1 MSSCCH
7 TVVHLALGKSMR
19 GPCDDRGSSP
29 GQPTECQVTSIC
41 AYQSKL
47 MVSSTAEPANDER
60 PARVREPA
68 CVFCVAVNV
77 VDLEQS
83 LEGGHDDPCTE
94 CSGVIKFDLWQ
105 FVSMYFYMLETSWD
119 LAAGI
124 TRLVKQH
131 SPIRRLKSEGCYVS
145 PYHQPITG
153 GVSACE
159 FTNFLALLPAIRS
172 FQITNQGWFGRC
184 TLCISPTPGPS
195 FFVMFLPGEN
205 RSITSPCGHSPG
217 KSDPDGPNLVCMQ
230 MSP

>member
-1 MSSCCH
+1 MSSCWH
-7 TVVHLALGKSMR
+7 TVVHLALALGKSMR
-19 GPCDDRGSSP
+19 GPCDDRGSSS

-94 CSGVIKFDLWQ
+94 CGGVIKFDLWQ

-119 LAAGI
+119 LSAGI

-153 GVSACE
+153 IVSACE
-159 FTNFLALLPAIRS
+159 FTNFLALLPA
-172 FQITNQGWFGRC
+172 N
-184 TLCISPTPGPS
+184 
-195 FFVMFLPGEN
+195 
-205 RSITSPCGHSPG
+205 
-217 KSDPDGPNLVCMQ
+217 
-230 MSP
+230 